1 MVGAYEYSST
11 PYPVKYHPLNHVID
25 NTQEE
30 DTTVSEYEMIPGNTN
45 VYSLRTHC
53 ITVLMNSKFLD
64 SYGRA
69 GELYQ

>member
-30 DTTVSEYEMIPGNTN
+30 DTTVSEYEMIPGNTEVWSSTYTLN
-45 VYSLRTHC
+45 YYYTYYTT
-53 ITVLMNSKFLD
+53 ITV
-64 SYGRA
+64 
-69 GELYQ
+69 QTP